1 MIPTLVI
8 FLIGY
13 IPKLVPI
20 NEVNC
25 FSQYGNCSETLKK
38 NLENVDKKNL
48 YNTKKEISSELRNNL
63 MVSDYSLQYRIPYA
77 IIVRVLEKTP
87 IYSMT
92 DSSNAKYMQI
102 DKRGLVLSESNSTNL
117 PFIISDS
124 TLPLQGTSV
133 GADELFALSI
143 IRVIHPGF
151 NVKVARIEN
160 NTLIVEL
167 DAGLKILFPVEGD
180 KDALV
185 GSMFLIMSKIKAGS
199 DIMNLIGVK
208 EIDLRYKNPILRVGS
223 TEVN

>member
-1 MIPTLVI
+1 MLKKLVKILTLLMIPTLVI

-117 PFIISDS
+117 PFII
-124 TLPLQGTSV
+124 
-133 GADELFALSI
+133 
-143 IRVIHPGF
+143 RVIHPGF